1 MTDTINILI
10 PSIMMDTINAIDYIL
25 KNKLSEL
32 YKHLEISLKN
42 SEIKDILKIEVF
54 FQMKQVKALNQEG
67 ANLGA
72 LTA

>member
-1 MTDTINILI
+1 
-10 PSIMMDTINAIDYIL
+10 MDTINAIDYIL

-32 YKHLEISLKN
+32 YKHLEITSTI

-54 FQMKQVKALNQEG
+54 FQINQVKTLNQEG
-67 ANLGA
+67 GNLGA

>member
-32 YKHLEISLKN
+32 YKHLEITSTN

-54 FQMKQVKALNQEG
+54 FQIKQVKTLNQEG
-67 ANLGA
+67 GNLGA

>member
-1 MTDTINILI
+1 
-10 PSIMMDTINAIDYIL
+10 MDTINAIDYIL

-32 YKHLEISLKN
+32 YKHLEITSTN

-54 FQMKQVKALNQEG
+54 FQIKQVKTLNQEG
-67 ANLGA
+67 GNLGA

>member
-1 MTDTINILI
+1 
-10 PSIMMDTINAIDYIL
+10 MMDTINAIDYIL

-32 YKHLEISLKN
+32 YKHLEITSTN

-54 FQMKQVKALNQEG
+54 FQIKQVKTLNQEG
-67 ANLGA
+67 GNLGA